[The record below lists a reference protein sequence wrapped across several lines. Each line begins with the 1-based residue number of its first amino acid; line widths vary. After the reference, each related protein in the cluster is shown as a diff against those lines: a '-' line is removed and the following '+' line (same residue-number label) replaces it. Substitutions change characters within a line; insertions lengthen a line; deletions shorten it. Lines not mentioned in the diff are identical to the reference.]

1 MRVKKQ
7 LFCDSGFAAL
17 FVCFG
22 ACRCG
27 GRTFV
32 YGRKKN
38 RAAIC
43 RTVFTLY
50 AVCLFGR
57 YFLKV
62 VVQLLGLAERE
73 GVAVHPHESHLAV
86 ERVFGYIGVERSVA
100 ANAEVLCQSVGVVHE
115 ACNRPAACPSTYT
128 RISLLS

>member
-1 MRVKKQ
+1 MPLRRQDVRIWAQ
-7 LFCDSGFAAL
+7 
-17 FVCFG
+17 
-22 ACRCG
+22 
-27 GRTFV
+27 
-32 YGRKKN
+32 KN

-62 VVQLLGLAERE
+62 VVQFLGLAEVERM
-73 GVAVHPHESHLAV
+73 AVHPDKRHFALEL
-86 ERVFGYIGVERSVA
+86 VFGYIGVERSVA

-115 ACNRPAACPSTYT
+115 ACNRHAASPSTYT